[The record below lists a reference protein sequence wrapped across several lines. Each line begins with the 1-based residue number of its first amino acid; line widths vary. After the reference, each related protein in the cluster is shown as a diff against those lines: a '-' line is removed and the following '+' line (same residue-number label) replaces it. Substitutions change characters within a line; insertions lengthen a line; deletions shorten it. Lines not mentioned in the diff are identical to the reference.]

1 MQIINLKDKIDEEK
15 LKEVANI
22 IKNGGVVVFPTETV
36 YGIGVNAYSE
46 SAVKKLYEIKKRNYN
61 KPISLLIS
69 NFNMINDVAK
79 DITKLEY
86 ALINEF
92 FPGPLTVI
100 LKKKD
105 IVPDI
110 VTSNGDTVGVRMST
124 NEIALRLIEYAGVPI
139 ATTSCNISGEESKV
153 ELADIIEVFDNK
165 VDCYIDGGKSKIGI
179 GSTVVNLVDNK
190 PEILREGVI
199 SKEQII
205 EVCNKY
211 ITNK

>member
-15 LKEVANI
+15 LKEAAYV
-22 IKNGGVVVFPTETV
+22 IKSGGVVVFPTETV

-46 SAVKKLYEIKKRNYN
+46 SAVKKLYEIKNRSYN

-124 NEIALRLIEYAGVPI
+124 NKIALRLIEYAGVPI

-165 VDCYIDGGKSKIGI
+165 VDYYIDGGKSKMGI
-179 GSTVVNLVDNK
+179 GSTVIKIVDNSPK
-190 PEILREGVI
+190 ILREGVI
-199 SKEQII
+199 SKEEII